1 MTVEKTSPNK
11 KLLVV
16 DDELDICNFL
26 TTYFNT
32 KGYETRSASDGESA
46 LKIVDEWLPAIIL
59 LDIRMPG
66 MSGVDVLKVVREKH
80 PSIGVIMVTA
90 FADIEIGRS
99 TLKLGASDFI
109 HKPIDL
115 EYLETSVQAKILST
129 MASR

>member
-1 MTVEKTSPNK
+1 MSQLSANK
-11 KLLVV
+11 KILVV

-26 TTYFNT
+26 KTYFNS
-32 KGYETRSASDGESA
+32 KGYDTRSALSGEEA
-46 LKIVDEWLPAIIL
+46 LQIVDEWTPTIIL

-66 MSGVDVLKVVREKH
+66 MSGVDVLKIVREKH
-80 PSIGVIMVTA
+80 PTIGIIMVTA

-115 EYLETSVQAKILST
+115 EYLETSVQAKILSI